1 MLPPVPLGALAAATL
16 AGLAVGVERQ
26 WSGHASGENA
36 RFGGLRTFTMIG
48 LVAGVAGWWMT
59 TGLAVAAAVLL
70 SGLVAIIAI
79 AYVAA
84 SRRDVDATT
93 EIAALV
99 VVVAGALA
107 GSGQTGLASGITAL
121 TVLLLAEK
129 SQLHGLV
136 GRLGATELRAGAR
149 FAVMAAVILPL
160 LPGEPLGPFGP
171 FGTIQLRLLWAL
183 VLFFSGL
190 SFLGFLA
197 RRAFGARHGHA
208 IAGALGGLMSSTSVT
223 LTFARLSREQP
234 ASGRMLAAGVM
245 GANVML
251 FPRVL
256 LATAVLAPP
265 LALSLWPAFLAPVAI
280 GLLLLARGVS
290 ADAPAGDAPE
300 DPNPLQVG
308 AALQMAVVFQFVLF
322 VVSLAESWFGS
333 AGLYASA
340 AVLGLTD
347 VDALTVSLSQL
358 ATSGTAI
365 PVATAA
371 LTLGIFTN
379 TVVKTVIALAV
390 GRGTFRLLATIGLAA
405 MAASLAAGLVVLT
418 SFL

>member
-1 MLPPVPLGALAAATL
+1 MLTSVPLGALAVATV

-59 TGLAVAAAVLL
+59 SGLGTAAAVLL
-70 SGLVAIIAI
+70 AGLVAIIAI

-84 SRRDVDATT
+84 SHRDIDATT
-93 EIAALV
+93 EVAALV

-107 GSGQTGLASGITAL
+107 GAGQAAVASGITAL

-149 FAVMAAVILPL
+149 FAVMAVVILPL
-160 LPGEPLGPFGP
+160 LPAEPLGPFGP

-197 RRAFGARHGHA
+197 RRAFGAKRGYA

-223 LTFARLSREQP
+223 LTFARLSREHP
-234 ASGRMLAAGVM
+234 ESGRMLAAGVM

-256 LATAVLAPP
+256 VATAVLAPT

-280 GLLLLARGVS
+280 GVLLLARGVTEE
-290 ADAPAGDAPE
+290 AAPADAPE

-308 AALQMAVVFQFVLF
+308 AALQMAVVFQVVLF

-347 VDALTVSLSQL
+347 VDALTVSLSQQ
-358 ATSGTAI
+358 AMSGTAI

-379 TVVKTVIALAV
+379 TVVKTLIALAV

-405 MAASLAAGLVVLT
+405 MAASLAAGLVLLT